1 MASTAACSTSACA
14 RRTEATALSQESLDL
29 AMLEK
34 PTPQGGMAIGNYTR
48 LGCQARKRG
57 INDKSI
63 AIWWE
68 HPMNASAVKPSTW
81 RPLNILLADD
91 ERDAILTL
99 STLLIQDGHSVSAV
113 YSGNDV
119 LQSVRRYKPDVC
131 ILDIE
136 MPGKSG
142 YAAAREMSA
151 ALAPELRPVL
161 IAISGKWTETTDR
174 LLGLSLGFDHYF
186 LKPVDPQRLLGFLDD
201 IANGKADPR

>member
-1 MASTAACSTSACA
+1 VN
-14 RRTEATALSQESLDL
+14 
-29 AMLEK
+29 
-34 PTPQGGMAIGNYTR
+34 AI
-48 LGCQARKRG
+48 
-57 INDKSI
+57 
-63 AIWWE
+63 
-68 HPMNASAVKPSTW
+68 AVKPSTW

-99 STLLIQDGHSVSAV
+99 STLLIQDGHTVSAV

-119 LQSVRRYKPDVC
+119 LESVRRYKPDVC

-201 IANGKADPR
+201 IANGTSDTR